1 MASRRPPSVFGKNL
15 SPTVTIRASIKG
27 IAIMASINWNKT
39 PGNWTN
45 PDHWTPAAAPVAG
58 DSATIANAGKAAIEI
73 SESESA
79 AADNLLKNDTDA
91 TLKIDGVLTIANEI
105 QLQAETIRDSISF
118 HGAHNRACGAPTMS
132 KLLSRVGNIGDTGC
146 LEE

>member
-1 MASRRPPSVFGKNL
+1 MMPPIHRANGQSQT
-15 SPTVTIRASIKG
+15 TVCVWKESLPDSHYIRASIKG
-27 IAIMASINWNKT
+27 IAIMASIDWNKT

-58 DSATIANAGKAAIEI
+58 DSATIANAGKPAIEI

-91 TLKIDGVLTIANEI
+91 TLEIDGVLTIANEI
-105 QLQAETIRDSISF
+105 PLQAETIHDSISF
-118 HGAHNRACGAPTMS
+118 HGAHNRARP
-132 KLLSRVGNIGDTGC
+132 
-146 LEE
+146 